1 MIKVPGAKPMFNDG
15 SLAPSANSGS
25 AKRKKPGITDNLA
38 THVPDFVLATSNIAV
53 LPYSQK
59 FEGVLL
65 FADISGTSIIN
76 SRYGI
81 FFGPIFVGKGYIG
94 PTRKAI

>member
-1 MIKVPGAKPMFNDG
+1 MFKDG
-15 SLAPSANSGS
+15 SLAPPASSGT

-38 THVPDFVLATSNIAV
+38 THVPDFVLATSNIEV

-65 FADISGTSIIN
+65 FADISGRATPILL
-76 SRYGI
+76 Y
-81 FFGPIFVGKGYIG
+81 IFVSHEMLNLVNLVRNNIHLILRCG
-94 PTRKAI
+94 